1 MGIISKTILLL
12 TNYANPFEKK
22 VGKFFKSINDNSPL
36 STIHKNL
43 GYLIQHDIVAV
54 NLWSESRYKGYKYL
68 SRPTRKLL
76 YDNTTLLVNDFNKFV
91 NNDNDNNIDNITN
104 LIARLGGNT
113 SLLLQYKDNLLY
125 LYQIMR
131 YLSPANKRY
140 VYRES
145 CTFGELLK
153 DPVKSQLIGDCNQ
166 IVTLYIYLYSL
177 KYDTNDLKIKTLP
190 GHVCLHFKGLDIEA
204 TNGQFALYDNK
215 DQKILPVQEI
225 VSVNLLDTTDSYFK
239 THKISPKAF
248 LESARLAYLISSE
261 REIVNNNLKAAY
273 NNIVND
279 LVKKGDY
286 KLALSYAKV
295 SKNNALINYVGHNG
309 ALFYLQKNDYS
320 KALYFANYAD
330 KNRELK
336 NNIIY
341 NQGINL
347 YQQNKYQQAINA
359 FKQINNVDLIKKC
372 YIGLFYKEQEK
383 LTKLATKQDIINNK
397 STIQKMNSYAKHSG
411 EKSLIDYTNNLMRY
425 F

>member
-1 MGIISKTILLL
+1 
-12 TNYANPFEKK
+12 
-22 VGKFFKSINDNSPL
+22 
-36 STIHKNL
+36 
-43 GYLIQHDIVAV
+43 
-54 NLWSESRYKGYKYL
+54 
-68 SRPTRKLL
+68 
-76 YDNTTLLVNDFNKFV
+76 
-91 NNDNDNNIDNITN
+91 
-104 LIARLGGNT
+104 
-113 SLLLQYKDNLLY
+113 
-125 LYQIMR
+125 MR